1 MNELAGNVSRAG
13 LGTPAT
19 NTVPRHGKGP
29 GPRRRR
35 RLVRAIAL
43 LTGVLTL
50 ALAATA
56 AAVLM
61 RMQGN
66 ITTTSLHPGGEA
78 VITSSEGLNILVL
91 GSDARK
97 LREPGYGED
106 DGTRRSDSMMLVHL
120 AEHDARID
128 AVQIPRDTLMRL
140 PSCAAAEN
148 SFPGGE
154 GMINAALNHGPD
166 CSVSAVEALTGVSI
180 DHFLLVDFDGFSDVI
195 DALGGVP
202 VRLPAPLRDSFA
214 QLDLPAGEQLLNG
227 RQALAW
233 ARVRHIIGDGS
244 DIARLGHQQ
253 EVIRAISDRVRGE
266 NLLTRPDR
274 LYGFLDAATKSLT
287 VDRDLGSVTALA
299 SLGTRISHVSG
310 KDVSVLIMPWQPAP
324 QDPNRVV
331 PSPEAAAVFGAM
343 ARDQPLTAHGA
354 GAPAPS
360 GKPVQSDSALDHRTR

>member
-1 MNELAGNVSRAG
+1 MNKLSGNVSRAG
-13 LGTPAT
+13 QGAPAA
-19 NTVPRHGKGP
+19 NTVPRHGKAP

-43 LTGVLTL
+43 FTGVLTL
-50 ALAATA
+50 ALAAMA
-56 AAVLM
+56 AAVLI

-66 ITTTSLHPGGEA
+66 ITTATLHPGGEA

-148 SFPGGE
+148 SLPGGE
-154 GMINAALNHGPD
+154 GMINAALNHGPA
-166 CSVSAVEALTGVSI
+166 CSVSAVETLTGVSI

-202 VRLPAPLRDSFA
+202 VRLPAPLRDSSA

-233 ARVRHIIGDGS
+233 ARVRHAIGDGS

-253 EVIRAISDRVRGE
+253 EVIRAIADRVRGE

-274 LYGFLDAATKSLT
+274 LYGFLDAVTKSLT

-299 SLGTRISHVSG
+299 SLGTRISHVAG
-310 KDVSVLIMPWQPAP
+310 KDVTVLTMPWQPAP

-331 PSPEAAAVFGAM
+331 PSPEATAVFGAM

-354 GAPAPS
+354 GAPVPS
-360 GKPVQSDSALDHRTR
+360 GRPAQSGPARDHRAS